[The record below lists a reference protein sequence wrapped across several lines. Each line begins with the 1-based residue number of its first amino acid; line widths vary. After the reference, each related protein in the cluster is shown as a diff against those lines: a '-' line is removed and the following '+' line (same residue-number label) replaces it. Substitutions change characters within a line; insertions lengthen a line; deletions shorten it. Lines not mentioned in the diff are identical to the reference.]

1 VAAIEQPAS
10 GAFADVAGYELA
22 IRYAPNVPPADDVAQ
37 AFRDQ
42 LAARRADELQRRS
55 SLVGPHRDELELA
68 VRDLGAR
75 GFASHGETW
84 VAALSLRLGL
94 ADAVETSIGEPP
106 VVIADD
112 PYSALDPTR
121 RDRVAKRLA
130 ARAGQVVI
138 SVADDADVPASA
150 TQVWDVRAGEVR
162 VRS

>member
-1 VAAIEQPAS
+1 VAE
-10 GAFADVAGYELA
+10 
-22 IRYAPNVPPADDVAQ
+22 
-37 AFRDQ
+37 AFRAQ
-42 LAARRADELQRRS
+42 LESRRADELQRRT
-55 SLVGPHRDELELA
+55 SLVGPHRDDLELA

-94 ADAVETSIGEPP
+94 ADAVEAAIGEPP
-106 VVIADD
+106 LMIADD

-121 RDRVAKRLA
+121 RDRVARRLA

-138 SVADDADVPASA
+138 SVADDADVPERA
-150 TQVWDVRAGEVR
+150 TQVWDVRAGHLD